1 MSRPSKQKQ
10 HCKKAG
16 KKSSEARRSMFLRG
30 IRAALAAIACGL
42 TFTSY
47 CIITFFNA
55 NKPVSRYFF
64 DAGMKFL
71 TNILLDEAKAS
82 AAKYFEAMEVGANL
96 SFDAS
101 WSHRRNAK
109 LCVGDFIDI
118 AQKKIVAF
126 SFRNKLSG
134 DEYNNY
140 KGPSN
145 MMEASV
151 FEDLIPFL
159 KNSEKIHSII
169 KDGDTKIEKLIKKY
183 NWTVNVI
190 SDINHK
196 YKNFHTSFHKIN
208 KRYNSTL
215 RGIEK
220 PLKDFLGYVL
230 FSNYTKEEKLAM
242 WRNVVNHFTGDHSHC
257 IHDKMT
263 KSYKIL
269 QQPKAV
275 AALKEV
281 VAEWSV
287 IVENF
292 IRGQTT
298 NYNENYHSIKAQ
310 LLNKNFYYGK
320 SSVARLCASILQ
332 YNEGFT
338 WIENVIKRIN
348 HSILPVDSLVGLL
361 TFLKKR
367 DFERERNRIRRNKN
381 PEKEKLKKE
390 KARKEKQLE
399 ITNNPLAHH

>member
-1 MSRPSKQKQ
+1 MQTNQ
-10 HCKKAG
+10 
-16 KKSSEARRSMFLRG
+16 LVD
-30 IRAALAAIACGL
+30 
-42 TFTSY
+42 T
-47 CIITFFNA
+47 
-55 NKPVSRYFF
+55 FF

-82 AAKYFEAMEVGANL
+82 AAKYFEAMAFGASL

-126 SFRNKLSG
+126 SFRNKFSG
-134 DEYNNY
+134 DAFNNY

-145 MMEASV
+145 MMEASI

-159 KNSEKIHSII
+159 KKSEKIHSII
-169 KDGDTKIEKLIKKY
+169 KDGDIKIEKLIQQY

-208 KRYNSTL
+208 KRYNSTF

-230 FSNYTKEEKLAM
+230 FSNYTKEVKLAM

-257 IHDKMT
+257 MHDKT
-263 KSYKIL
+263 IKSYKIL
-269 QQPKAV
+269 QHPKAV
-275 AALKEV
+275 AALQEV

-298 NYNENYHSIKAQ
+298 NYNENCPSVKSH
-310 LLNKNFYYGK
+310 LLNKNFFYGK
-320 SSVARLCASILQ
+320 SSAARFYQQI
-332 YNEGFT
+332 
-338 WIENVIKRIN
+338 V
-348 HSILPVDSLVGLL
+348 
-361 TFLKKR
+361 
-367 DFERERNRIRRNKN
+367 
-381 PEKEKLKKE
+381 
-390 KARKEKQLE
+390 
-399 ITNNPLAHH
+399 